1 MKRGMLLL
9 ALLGATLSPCALLAQ
24 EDGATGSLPAPTY
37 ASSVDW
43 RQGVVS
49 IDARIDLTG
58 FPQVLPSA
66 RSQGEQI
73 IAQSAPEML
82 TAALFPI
89 PVDSY
94 ETVGSLS
101 RSDPATMSAVM
112 DILVPADRR
121 YAVLSRNLKSL
132 VVRYQIPLFPD
143 LGSIFVHHTQANPP
157 LPPLGFVPTTRFS
170 GIVIYA
176 KGDLPVH
183 GENRSAH
190 LAPCLFPRI
199 WDENMDLVASAK
211 TVDPS
216 VLRAL
221 GVAAY
226 SDSTSLG
233 DFTARIGSV
242 PFQTVA
248 TGIFGKYDTDV
259 IISDEAARELLASP
273 DNINLIAE
281 GKILIIAD
289 LPPVSVTPA
298 P

>member
-1 MKRGMLLL
+1 MLLIAL
-9 ALLGATLSPCALLAQ
+9 AGAFLAPAALSAQ
-24 EDGATGSLPAPTY
+24 DETAAASLPVPSY
-37 ASSVDW
+37 VSSVDW
-43 RQGVVS
+43 QKGVVS

-58 FPQVLPSA
+58 FSQVLPSA

-73 IAQSAPEML
+73 IAHSASEML
-82 TAALFPI
+82 EDALFPI

-94 ETVGSLS
+94 QTVGSLS
-101 RSDPATMSAVM
+101 LSDPATMSAVM
-112 DILVPADRR
+112 GILTPGDKQ
-121 YAVLSRNLKSL
+121 YSVLSRNLKSL

-143 LGSIFVHHTQANPP
+143 LGSIFVHQTQANPP

-176 KGDLPVH
+176 KGELPVH
-183 GENRSAH
+183 GESRSAR

-216 VLRAL
+216 VLREG

-233 DFTARIGSV
+233 AFTARIGSV

-259 IISDEAARELLASP
+259 IISNEAARELLASP
-273 DNINLIAE
+273 DNINLITE

-289 LPPVSVTPA
+289 LPPVTVTPA

>member
-1 MKRGMLLL
+1 MLLI
-9 ALLGATLSPCALLAQ
+9 ALVATILSPCTLLAQ
-24 EDGATGSLPAPTY
+24 DDSAAGSLADPTY
-37 ASSVDW
+37 VSSVDW
-43 RQGVVS
+43 RKGVVL

-82 TAALFPI
+82 AESLFPI
-89 PVDSY
+89 PVSSY

-101 RSDPATMSAVM
+101 QSDPATMSAVM
-112 DILVPADRR
+112 EVLTPADKRFSI
-121 YAVLSRNLKSL
+121 LSHNLKSL

-143 LGSIFVHHTQANPP
+143 LGSIFVHQTRANPP

-183 GENRSAH
+183 GENRSAK

-199 WDENMDLVASAK
+199 WDQNMDLVASAK

-216 VLRAL
+216 VLRER

-233 DFTARIGSV
+233 PFTARIGLV

-259 IISDEAARELLASP
+259 IISNEAARELLASP
-273 DNINLIAE
+273 DNINLITE
-281 GKILIIAD
+281 GRILIIAD
-289 LPPVSVTPA
+289 LPPVTVTSA